1 MNYLLVLVVE
11 HVFLFCSGESIKVF
25 VRVRPP
31 DPHLESE
38 IDEAPCL
45 EVTSP
50 SSLTVHS
57 KPEPK
62 HFTFD
67 HVANM
72 HTTQV
77 CGSPCSQALMLGES
91 GTCNA
96 QPSRGW
102 VRLACNP
109 TGGACYYGNWDDGIF
124 STGGGVCGRGSSHH

>member
-1 MNYLLVLVVE
+1 MNYLLVLAVE
-11 HVFLFCSGESIKVF
+11 YVFLFCSGESIKVF

-77 CGSPCSQALMLGES
+77 CTPRLSCWESLG
-91 GTCNA
+91 
-96 QPSRGW
+96 
-102 VRLACNP
+102 VRLGTWYMVSLVPRLPRVMWC
-109 TGGACYYGNWDDGIF
+109 
-124 STGGGVCGRGSSHH
+124 RGY

>member
-77 CGSPCSQALMLGES
+77 CGSLAPRLSCWES
-91 GTCNA
+91 LEHVT
-96 QPSRGW
+96 
-102 VRLACNP
+102 LNP
-109 TGGACYYGNWDDGIF
+109 Q
-124 STGGGVCGRGSSHH
+124 GGG

>member
-1 MNYLLVLVVE
+1 M
-11 HVFLFCSGESIKVF
+11 FLFCSGESIKVF

-45 EVTSP
+45 EVTSS

-77 CGSPCSQALMLGES
+77 CGSLTPKLSCWESLGMRLCIVSLVPRVPLYHVMWGTSQ
-91 GTCNA
+91 
-96 QPSRGW
+96 
-102 VRLACNP
+102 
-109 TGGACYYGNWDDGIF
+109 
-124 STGGGVCGRGSSHH
+124 CGREVSVGY